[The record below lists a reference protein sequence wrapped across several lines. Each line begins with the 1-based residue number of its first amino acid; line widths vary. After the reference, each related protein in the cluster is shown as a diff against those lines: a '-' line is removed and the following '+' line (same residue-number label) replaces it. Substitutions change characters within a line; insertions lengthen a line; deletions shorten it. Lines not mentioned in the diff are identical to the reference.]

1 MTVRP
6 HNPDAKVGIEAYMCK
21 MCDARFSAALGGL
34 QARLWIRIKRRRIG
48 SSFTRANLT
57 SQSSTTLSVASHAA
71 PRFLHKYLRPLAI
84 DLPDYQRY
92 FAGIIARNSLEEL

>member
-1 MTVRP
+1 
-6 HNPDAKVGIEAYMCK
+6 MCK

-34 QARLWIRIKRRRIG
+34 QASLWFDGRAAEVNRRG
-48 SSFTRANLT
+48 TPVTRANLT

-84 DLPDYQRY
+84 DLPDYQRC
-92 FAGIIARNSLEEL
+92 FAGIVARNSLEEL